1 MKYTLCTLLVIT
13 TLFFSCKKSNE
24 INFSTLTTTYFNEKN
39 KLNPLDATLNNQKGY
54 EDQLTFEMTE
64 KHKQAQLTFFDKFD
78 KELQKID
85 KNKLSTEEQLSYD
98 IMKWEIEV
106 GKELLKQNYNLT
118 PINQFS
124 GTHLTMAQFASA
136 ESAQPF
142 KTVDDYKKFAKRIE
156 LYTIWLDSAM
166 VYMQKGIDQ
175 KVVLPKSLTV
185 KVIPQFEEMIT
196 PNIED
201 NLYYS
206 SIKKMPA
213 TFSAEQKTELK
224 NQYTTLIKNKLI
236 PKFEEVTQFLKTK
249 YLPASRS
256 TSGIGTIAGGNDLY
270 KIYAKQWTTTTL
282 SPESI
287 HELGLKE
294 VARIKSEMEKIKNQ
308 VGFKGTIVEFFNFI
322 RSNKELKPFKKP
334 EEVIANFE
342 KIYATIKPNVDKLF
356 SLQPKTKFQIK
367 RTEAF
372 RETTASAEY
381 VQGAADGSRPGTFY
395 VPIPD
400 VNNYNFYGDEDLFL
414 HEAIPG
420 HHFQISL
427 QQENASL
434 PDFRKFNWF
443 GAYGEGWALYT
454 ESLGTELG
462 LYKNPYQY
470 FGMLGNEMLR
480 AVRLVVDTGL
490 HNKGWTR
497 EQAIEYGMN
506 NLAENESVI
515 VQEIERYMAIPG
527 QALGYKIGQLKILE
541 LRHKCEKELGKKF
554 DIKKFHAIVLES
566 GVMPLALLETKVNN
580 WIESEKQE

>member
-541 LRHKCEKELGKKF
+541 LRHKCEKELGKNF

-566 GVMPLALLETKVNN
+566 GVMPLALLETKINN